1 MLLAIDVGN
10 SNIVFGLMEGETLLG
25 SFRQVTDYERTAE
38 EISRE
43 LLEGLAALGVEPEQV
58 TGAVIASVVPPVMDA
73 LCAAVQQATGC
84 APLVVDRDV
93 DPGLPYEAEERLGA
107 DRSVCCVAAV
117 KKYGA
122 PLIVLDFGTATTVD
136 AVAPD
141 GSYLG
146 GCILAGIRTSVNAL
160 FRNTAMLPQID
171 LAYPSTVLG
180 RDAVTHIQVGA
191 VVGAVGSAEYLT
203 RKTKQEMGCEEP
215 IRVIATGGLAPL
227 VAQHAD
233 FIDVVD
239 PDLILDGLQMI
250 YQRYQET
257 GK

>member
-10 SNIVFGLMEGETLLG
+10 SNIVFGLMKGEILVG
-25 SFRQVTDYERTAE
+25 SFRQVTDYDRTAE
-38 EISRE
+38 EIGRE
-43 LLEGLAALGVEPEQV
+43 LREGLKTLGVEPEEI
-58 TGAVIASVVPPVMDA
+58 TGTIIASVVPPVMDA
-73 LCAAVQQATGC
+73 LCAAAGQVTGRP
-84 APLVVDRDV
+84 PLVVDRDV

-107 DRSVCCVAAV
+107 DRAVCCVAASQ
-117 KKYGA
+117 KYGT
-122 PLIVLDFGTATTVD
+122 PLIILDFGTATTVD

-171 LAYPSTVLG
+171 LAYPPTVLG

-203 RKTKQEMGCEEP
+203 RKTKEEMGCDGP

-227 VAQHAD
+227 VARHAD
-233 FIDVVD
+233 FIDAVD